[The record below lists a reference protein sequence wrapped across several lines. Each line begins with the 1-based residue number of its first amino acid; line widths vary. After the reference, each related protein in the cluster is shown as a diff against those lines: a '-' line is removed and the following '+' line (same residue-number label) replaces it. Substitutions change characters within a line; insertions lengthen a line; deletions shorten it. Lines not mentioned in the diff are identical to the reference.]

1 MMGLKLGL
9 IGMAALGVLCGW
21 LYIQGQW
28 KDMQILELEND
39 VQRISIER
47 DVAEGNVE
55 AAKEQNEIQAN
66 QISEYLAK
74 IVVIEKQRDENR
86 IKVEY
91 VEGLFKDDRF
101 QRLLGTNPTLIE
113 LRMKKATAKVLKE
126 LDDVTD

>member
-1 MMGLKLGL
+1 MGLKLGL

-28 KDMQILELEND
+28 KDMQILELENE
-39 VQRISIER
+39 VQKISIER
-47 DVAEGNVE
+47 DVAQGNVE

-74 IVVIEKQRDENR
+74 IVIIEKQRDENR

>member
-1 MMGLKLGL
+1 MGLKLGL

-47 DVAEGNVE
+47 DVAQGNVE

-86 IKVEY
+86 IRVEY

-126 LDDVTD
+126 LDDVTN

>member
-91 VEGLFKDDRF
+91 VGGLFKDDRF

>member
-1 MMGLKLGL
+1 MGLKLGL

-28 KDMQILELEND
+28 KDMQILELENE
-39 VQRISIER
+39 VQKISIER

-86 IKVEY
+86 IRVEY

-126 LDDVTD
+126 LDDVTN

>member
-1 MMGLKLGL
+1 MGLKLGL

-86 IKVEY
+86 IRVEY

-126 LDDVTD
+126 LDDVTN

>member
-1 MMGLKLGL
+1 MGLKLGL

-55 AAKEQNEIQAN
+55 AAKEQNQIQAN
-66 QISEYLAK
+66 QITEYLAK

>member
-86 IKVEY
+86 IRVEY

-126 LDDVTD
+126 LDDVTN